1 MSAASG
7 EVVAGLEGVLAFESS
22 VAYIDGNAPELSV
35 RGYSIEQI
43 AAAMGYE
50 EMAFL
55 LWHERPP
62 SGDELAVFRAEL
74 AELRQAPDAVLRM
87 VAAAP
92 RSAHPMAVLRTA
104 VSMVGADDPNA
115 NDVTPEDNLRKA
127 ARLTAVMPT
136 IVAAQVRVAV
146 GERPVPP
153 DPSLGHAANYLYMV
167 TGAVP
172 EETTRRTLDATLVL
186 YAEHETNASTFAARV
201 VAGTLSDF
209 YSAVVAGIGAIK
221 GPLHGGAI
229 EGALEMFMKVGAP
242 ERAAAYVD
250 GELAARRLLPG
261 FGHRVYRAGD
271 PRAGVLRGMARDL
284 GDALGDRKWFDIAE
298 ACEKRMA
305 ETKGI
310 IPNVDYFAAIVLH
323 QVGFP
328 LEMMTNV
335 VASSRIAGWS
345 AHILEQYAN
354 NRLIRPR
361 ARYVGHRGLTLDG
374 DDANE

>member
-22 VAYIDGNAPELSV
+22 VAYIDGNAPDLSV

-43 AAAMGYE
+43 AASMGYE

-55 LWHERPP
+55 LWHSRPP
-62 SGDELAVFRAEL
+62 SAEELAAFTADL
-74 AELRQAPDAVLRM
+74 AEQREAPDAVLRM

-92 RSAHPMAVLRTA
+92 AAAHPMAVLRTA

-115 NDVTPEDNLRKA
+115 NDVSTEDNLRKA
-127 ARLTAVMPT
+127 TRLTAVMPT
-136 IVAAQVRVAV
+136 IVAAQVRAAA

-153 DPSLGHAANYLYMV
+153 DPSLGHAANYCYMV
-167 TGAVP
+167 TGS
-172 EETTRRTLDATLVL
+172 ESDETIRRTLDATLVL

-242 ERAAAYVD
+242 ERAADYVD

-284 GDALGDRKWFDIAE
+284 GDTLGDRKWFDIAE
-298 ACEKRMA
+298 ACEARMR

-328 LEMMTNV
+328 LPLMTNV

-345 AHILEQYAN
+345 AHVLEQYAN

-361 ARYVGHRGLTLDG
+361 ARYVGQRGLTLDG

>member
-43 AAAMGYE
+43 AASMCYE

-62 SGDELAVFRAEL
+62 SGGELAAFRAEL
-74 AELRQAPDAVLRM
+74 AEQRRAPDAVLRM

-92 RSAHPMAVLRTA
+92 SSAHPMAVLRTA
-104 VSMVGADDPNA
+104 VSMIGADDPNA
-115 NDVTPEDNLRKA
+115 NDVSAEDNLRKA

-136 IVAAQVRVAV
+136 IVAAQVRAAA
-146 GERPVPP
+146 GEQPVPP
-153 DPSLGHAANYLYMV
+153 DPTLDHAANYLYMV
-167 TGAVP
+167 TGAIP
-172 EETTRRTLDATLVL
+172 GETARRTLNATLVL

-229 EGALEMFMKVGAP
+229 EGAMEMFVKIGAP
-242 ERAAAYVD
+242 EKAAAYVD

-271 PRAGVLRGMARDL
+271 PRAGVAPGDGARP
-284 GDALGDRKWFDIAE
+284 GR
-298 ACEKRMA
+298 
-305 ETKGI
+305 
-310 IPNVDYFAAIVLH
+310 
-323 QVGFP
+323 
-328 LEMMTNV
+328 
-335 VASSRIAGWS
+335 
-345 AHILEQYAN
+345 
-354 NRLIRPR
+354 R
-361 ARYVGHRGLTLDG
+361 ARRADLVRHRRGVR
-374 DDANE
+374 DAHG